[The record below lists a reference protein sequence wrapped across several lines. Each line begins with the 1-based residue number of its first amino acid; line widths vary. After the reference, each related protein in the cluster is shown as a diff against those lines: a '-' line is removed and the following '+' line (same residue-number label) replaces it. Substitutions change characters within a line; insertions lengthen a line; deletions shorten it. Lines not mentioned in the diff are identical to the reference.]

1 MPNKFSLSVYY
12 WKCQLFGMGILW
24 LLLFAAGSI
33 SVKYSGDETMLRLVV
48 KHTLFIIILFHAS
61 HLLRYWCK
69 KQHWLD
75 FNVKGFWQ
83 RASAACLLIGLLLTL
98 VYWPFDLIVDFYL
111 PPPENRSQT
120 FIDMENAVSF
130 RLIVGAIKDAVILI
144 IWMLIYWAVHIG
156 YNNTQIKLTNQAL
169 IIEQKNAELSNLRD
183 QLNPHF
189 LFNSLNNIRA
199 MIHINSDKAS
209 DMVSELAEL
218 LRYSL
223 QHSTELVSLEQELN
237 IVECFL
243 NLEKVRLADKL
254 TIEQDI
260 SKDTLQCLLPP
271 IIVQNLV
278 ENAVK
283 HGISARRA
291 GGLLTITSQYQ
302 PQGLLMTITN
312 DGNLQEGISGL
323 GVGLKNCRQRL
334 KLLYGEQ
341 AYITLEQQN
350 EKVITCVFI
359 PHLTL
364 KESHE

>member
-1 MPNKFSLSVYY
+1 MV
-12 WKCQLFGMGILW
+12 
-24 LLLFAAGSI
+24 
-33 SVKYSGDETMLRLVV
+33 
-48 KHTLFIIILFHAS
+48 
-61 HLLRYWCK
+61 
-69 KQHWLD
+69 
-75 FNVKGFWQ
+75 
-83 RASAACLLIGLLLTL
+83 SAN
-98 VYWPFDLIVDFYL
+98 FYL
-111 PPPENRSQT
+111 PPLENRSQT
-120 FIDMENAVSF
+120 YINMENSVSF
-130 RLIVGAIKDAVILI
+130 RMIVGGMTYAVILI
-144 IWMLIYWAVHIG
+144 VWMLIYWAVHIG

-169 IIEQKNAELSNLRD
+169 IIEQTNAELSNLRD

-199 MIHINSDKAS
+199 MIHLNSDKAS

-223 QHSTELVSLEQELN
+223 QHSTDLVSLEQELN

-254 TIEQDI
+254 TIEQNI
-260 SKDTLQCLLPP
+260 SKDTLQCTLPP
-271 IIVQNLV
+271 IILQNMV

-302 PQGLLMTITN
+302 PQGLLLTITN
-312 DGNLQEGISGL
+312 DGNLQKGISGL

-334 KLLYGEQ
+334 NLLYSEQ

-350 EKVITCVFI
+350 EKVITCVFV